1 MIATLA
7 MIGLM
12 EAKTPDVVP
21 VDLFPDETDVRMQT
35 ISKQKGEDGWPFAAD
50 SGLLM
55 CVPSIGQR
63 VVLFFPDGDSPSE
76 VDVETAEDRTVH
88 VTTDPLFLLTIG
100 RTNQE
105 HYASG
110 MSLEE
115 KIRRLG
121 PYVTLGKKLCDQP
134 KGTILGPSEL

>member
-1 MIATLA
+1 MIAALA

-12 EAKTPDVVP
+12 QTTTHDVMP

-35 ISKQKGEDGWPFAAD
+35 ISRQKGEDSWPFAAD
-50 SGLLM
+50 SGLLI
-55 CVPSIGQR
+55 CVPSLGQR
-63 VVLFFPDGDSPSE
+63 VVLFSPDAEMPE
-76 VDVETAEDRTVH
+76 VDIETSEDRIVH
-88 VTTDPLFLLTIG
+88 VTADPLFLLTIG
-100 RTNQE
+100 RTNE
-105 HYASG
+105 VHYAPG